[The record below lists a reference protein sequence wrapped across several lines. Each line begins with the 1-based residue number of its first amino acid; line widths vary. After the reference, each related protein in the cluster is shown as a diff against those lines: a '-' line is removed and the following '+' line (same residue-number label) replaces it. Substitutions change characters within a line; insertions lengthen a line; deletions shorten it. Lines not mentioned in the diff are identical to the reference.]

1 MLNFKSNIGA
11 YEHNLLA
18 YERDIRG
25 CKGANLHPG
34 VNLLPGAKF
43 SVGINQCSVHIISP
57 VIDDCPTSGS

>member
-1 MLNFKSNIGA
+1 MLNFKSNLGA

-25 CKGANLHPG
+25 CKFAPG